1 MHNLLAFKPVVVT
14 AEVGDKREISSLCD
28 MVQFLTEWAKT
39 GESKTWEIAM
49 KACNAAQSGELDPQI
64 ARNAFVAFARR
75 SKILVP
81 EDTKYITVKPS
92 VAGFGGFAV

>member
-1 MHNLLAFKPVVVT
+1 MHNLLAFKHVVVT

-28 MVQFLTEWAKT
+28 MIEFLTEWAKT
-39 GESKTWEIAM
+39 GESKAWEIAM
-49 KACNAAQSGELDPQI
+49 KACNAARARELDPQI
-64 ARNAFVAFARR
+64 AHNAFIAFARR

-92 VAGFGGFAV
+92 VAGFGGFAM